1 MNFSSRGD
9 GLLKSM
15 FLKSFFREPNSGG
28 KTAQITDQDRDYTR
42 QAIQVIRQAG
52 VVDKTGGPFGAVIV
66 RDGRLLGAGQ
76 QDLLCGVLVRPCRLV

>member
-42 QAIQVIRQAG
+42 RAIQLMRQAG

-66 RDGRLLGAGQ
+66 RDGPLLGAGQ
-76 QDLLCGVLVRPCRLV
+76 QDLLCGRKMPNRVRY